1 MTEKPPPKDV
11 FIGKFDILATYAYAR
26 ALLDGLDDDEAKQ
39 RGMVA
44 AIMGAQARLGIRKE
58 QRDEFQAQKQAAEKK
73 KKTTITAE
81 SFDKQ
86 VVHKMGSYFEDVFLP
101 SLKKLVEE
109 GLAYDEVKRVVK
121 IPTTWGAKVTGKQ
134 FEERVKAYLSS

>member
-1 MTEKPPPKDV
+1 MQGHRSDP
-11 FIGKFDILATYAYAR
+11 AR
-26 ALLDGLDDDEAKQ
+26 
-39 RGMVA
+39 
-44 AIMGAQARLGIRKE
+44 
-58 QRDEFQAQKQAAEKK
+58 
-73 KKTTITAE
+73 KKTTITAK

-121 IPTTWGAKVTGKQ
+121 IPTTWGAKITGKQ